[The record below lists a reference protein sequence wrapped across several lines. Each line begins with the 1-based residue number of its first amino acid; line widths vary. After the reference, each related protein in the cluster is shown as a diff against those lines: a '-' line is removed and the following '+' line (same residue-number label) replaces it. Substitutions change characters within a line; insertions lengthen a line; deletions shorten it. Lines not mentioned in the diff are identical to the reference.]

1 MTRFRQGA
9 QVQQDDPS
17 GDKLTRRVV
26 VAAATAGTLAL
37 AIDPASAQRLP
48 TAPRAKGPLVWRD
61 MDQQDLDEAY
71 DQGVY
76 AFNRDTIFERNADA
90 NALALTRIDAPQ
102 RVAYG
107 SAPIENVYIY
117 RTKRPNPPTLI
128 FIHGGAWLGGSGTQ
142 SAYMAEN
149 FIKAG
154 AHFVAVDF
162 NNVTETGGDLFKM
175 VDQCRRAVAWV
186 YRNAAQIGG
195 SSGQIYLGGHS
206 SGAHLAGCVLI
217 SEWAMEGLP
226 SGMLKGALLGSGM
239 YDLKPVRLSRRS
251 TYVKFTDA
259 MEHELSAQRHLERI
273 RTPLILTYGTLETP
287 EFQRQSRDFA
297 AALTAAGKPV
307 RLLAGKGYNQ
317 FGTHESLANP
327 YGVHGAR
334 GIGDDES
341 CDMSETHSSIIR
353 GENGNQSTDR

>member
-1 MTRFRQGA
+1 
-9 QVQQDDPS
+9 
-17 GDKLTRRVV
+17 
-26 VAAATAGTLAL
+26 
-37 AIDPASAQRLP
+37 
-48 TAPRAKGPLVWRD
+48 

-76 AFNRDTIFERNADA
+76 AFNRDTIFERNAEA

-107 SAPIENVYIY
+107 SAAIENVYIY
-117 RTKRPNPPTLI
+117 RTTRPNPPTLI
-128 FIHGGAWLGGSGTQ
+128 FIHGGAWLGGRATQ

-154 AHFVAVDF
+154 AHFLAVDF
-162 NNVTETGGDLFKM
+162 SNVNETGGDLFKM

-186 YRNAAQIGG
+186 YRNAAQFGG
-195 SSGQIYLGGHS
+195 SSGRIYLSGHS

-217 SEWAMEGLP
+217 TEWSKEGLSP
-226 SGMLKGALLGSGM
+226 DIVKGALLGSGM
-239 YDLKPVRLSRRS
+239 YDLEPVRLSARS

-259 MEHELSAQRHLERI
+259 MEDELSAQRHLERI

-297 AALTAAGKPV
+297 AALTAARKPV
-307 RLLAGKGYNQ
+307 RLLVGKGYNHFETQ
-317 FGTHESLANP
+317 ESLANP
-327 YGVHGAR
+327 YGFMGRAAL
-334 GIGDDES
+334 E
-341 CDMSETHSSIIR
+341 MMNLT
-353 GENGNQSTDR
+353 T